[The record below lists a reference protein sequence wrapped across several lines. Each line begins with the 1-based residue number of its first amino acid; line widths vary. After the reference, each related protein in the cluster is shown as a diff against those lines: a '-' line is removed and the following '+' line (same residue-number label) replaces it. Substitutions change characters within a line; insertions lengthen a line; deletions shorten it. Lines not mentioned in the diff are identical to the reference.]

1 MEAGNGGTEGS
12 DMEGEHTVDKVIGE
26 LDGSFKHLLEGYKTL
41 KQTPG
46 KQTTIQ
52 DTLKERKKN
61 KGSYTSSDA
70 EEEAERLF
78 QGEMKWLDEMY
89 IQNVT
94 GVAKAGR
101 EQDTGRE

>member
-26 LDGSFKHLLEGYKTL
+26 LDGSFKHLLERYKTL
-41 KQTPG
+41 

-70 EEEAERLF
+70 EEEAESLF

-89 IQNVT
+89 LQNVT

-101 EQDTGRE
+101 EQDTGRG